1 MSAASYFL
9 VFLEG
14 IAAFISPC
22 ILPTLP
28 IYLVYLGGK
37 AGETEEQE
45 KSRVVVNTLGFIL
58 GFTIIFT
65 LMGATASAL
74 SSVIN
79 SNKVLLSR
87 ISGGIMIVFGLHYMG
102 VFNIKILNREKR
114 AQFNRPKALKFGA
127 SLLFGM
133 AFSFGWTPCIG
144 PLLGSAL
151 LLAANTDTAFQGVF
165 MLFCFSMGLG
175 LPYLATAV
183 VFDKLTKVFNF
194 IKKHY
199 NAVKIISG
207 ILLIVVGLALIFN
220 LFGYWQRFTNDILS

>member
-199 NAVKIISG
+199 NTVKIISG